1 MTKNTQSAE
10 PPSQTPH
17 EQPHMPDPI
26 QLTRI
31 LMDVYERTQPMLKD
45 YIEKHGFEFN
55 EQNLDPLNL
64 REAGVTFMTHLMA
77 NPNRLLEMQI
87 RYMNDWSNL
96 WQSSTHKFLNGEGD
110 TLFKPE
116 QGDKRFVAPAW
127 QQSAFY
133 DFIKQFY
140 IMNARW
146 MEDVV
151 SSAEDLDDDTRQR
164 VMFQTRQLINALAPT
179 NFLLTNPEVMEETIR
194 SGGDNLVRG
203 LKNLIEDLERGHG
216 ELAIS
221 TTDYSAFKLG
231 ENIATT
237 PGQVVFRNDLIEL
250 IQYEPV
256 TEQVYRRP
264 LLVIPPWI
272 NKYYILDLR
281 PDNSFVKWATEKG
294 YTVFV
299 ISWVNPNRKL
309 AQKRFE
315 DYMTGGVIA
324 ALDHITEATGEPDC
338 NTVGYCLGGTLQ
350 AVTLAYLAATKQSK
364 RIGCSTF
371 FTSLVDFEKAGELK
385 MFMDESQLMLLDK
398 EMTEKG
404 VLPASH
410 MKKTFSLLRANDLVW
425 SFVINNYL
433 LGKEPFPFDL
443 LYWNDDSTNMPA
455 AMHSFYM
462 RYCYARNLLPVPD
475 GVTMA
480 GTPVDMHKVK
490 TPAYFLSTREDHIA
504 PWRAT
509 YATTQLFKGPK
520 TFTLSASG
528 HVAGVVNPPAKKK
541 YCYWTLPEVDSENLP
556 SDADSWFHTTE
567 QHDGSWWP
575 HWEAWVR
582 TRSGDKVKA
591 RKPQNPLCPAPGT
604 YVRMKPDV

>member
-1 MTKNTQSAE
+1 MNQKKNPASESPDA
-10 PPSQTPH
+10 PH
-17 EQPHMPDPI
+17 LPVPDPV
-26 QLTRI
+26 QLTHI
-31 LMDVYERTQPMLKD
+31 LIDVYERSQPMLKD
-45 YIEKHGFEFN
+45 YMERHGVEFT

-64 REAGVTFMTHLMA
+64 REAGFSFMAHLMA
-77 NPNRLLEMQI
+77 NPNRLLEMQMQ
-87 RYMNDWSNL
+87 YWAGFSNL
-96 WQSSTHKFLNGEGD
+96 MQSATSRFLGNPEQD
-110 TLFKPE
+110 LYAPE
-116 QGDKRFVAPAW
+116 QGDKRFTNPAW
-127 QQSAFY
+127 TNSAYY

-140 IMNARW
+140 LMNARW

-151 SSAEDLDDDTRQR
+151 ATAENLDDDTRQR
-164 VMFQTRQLINALAPT
+164 VTFQTRQLINALAPT
-179 NFLLTNPEVMEETIR
+179 NFLFTNPEVLAETIR
-194 SGGDNLVRG
+194 TGGDNLVRG
-203 LKNLIEDLERGHG
+203 LKNLLEDLERGHG

-221 TTDYSAFKLG
+221 TTDYKAFKLG

-237 PGQVVFRNDLIEL
+237 KGSVIFRNDLIEL
-250 IQYEPV
+250 IQYEPL
-256 TEQVYRRP
+256 TETVHKRP

-281 PDNSFVKWATEKG
+281 PDNSFIKWAVEQG
-294 YTVFV
+294 YTVFT
-299 ISWVNPNRKL
+299 ISWVNPDRKL

-315 DYMTGGVIA
+315 DYMTEGVLE
-324 ALDHITEATGEPDC
+324 ALAQIETITGEPDC

-350 AVTLAYLAATKQSK
+350 SVTLATLAARGQGHKIHS
-364 RIGCSTF
+364 STF
-371 FTSLVDFEKAGELK
+371 LTSLVDFEKAGELK

-410 MKKTFSLLRANDLVW
+410 MKKTFSMLRANDLVW

-462 RYCYARNLLPVPD
+462 RYCYHRNLLPKPG

-480 GTPVDMHKVK
+480 GTPVDMAAVK
-490 TPAYFLSTREDHIA
+490 ADCFFLSTREDHIA

-509 YATTQLFKGPK
+509 YATTQLFKGDR
-520 TFTLSASG
+520 TFVLSASG
-528 HVAGVVNPPAKKK
+528 HVAGVVNPPVKKK
-541 YCYWTLPEVDSENLP
+541 YCYWTNSSLPTDP
-556 SDADSWFHTTE
+556 DSWLAAAA

-575 HWEAWVR
+575 HWEQWLR
-582 TRSGDKVKA
+582 PRSGDKVPA
-591 RKPQNPLCPAPGT
+591 RTPQDPLCAAPGT
-604 YVRMKPDV
+604 YVKLKPDV